1 MLLSAAGLAVQ
12 GIVQETHP
20 RLHGI
25 HWLLYASN
33 PLDGDTSLSSRLGL
47 LDDTGAKHASR
58 TKVCWSGYILSH
70 TWDDGYVIFWCT
82 LSIVLA
88 GARPPVQDNAY
99 RDPLLM
105 SFADFVLHR

>member
-33 PLDGDTSLSSRLGL
+33 PLDGDTSLSSRLRL

-70 TWDDGYVIFWCT
+70 TWDDGYVIFSGVHYSLYSRGRVRQPKT
-82 LSIVLA
+82 MRI
-88 GARPPVQDNAY
+88 GT
-99 RDPLLM
+99 PLDELC
-105 SFADFVLHR
+105 